1 MSEHLSPYQKLKFQS
16 TISLGSQSPVLK
28 RDFKSEDKISL
39 TIDIKYSFVREL
51 YKAKCEFPELSYICI
66 LNSQLKPVYLKPCD
80 RLDERLRRICSEVS
94 SIYKRQVGGRQKVKL
109 DEKMKKLAV
118 YDSEIEIASKLYAD
132 VSKFEKDNV
141 KLTEKYRL
149 MLNELIETNKK
160 FAEVEKEL
168 SENMTALAGVT
179 KDKEALLDCLGN
191 LTCTQS
197 LWILKLLRSRFSIQ
211 NHVPNL
217 PFYSTK

>member
-1 MSEHLSPYQKLKFQS
+1 
-16 TISLGSQSPVLK
+16 
-28 RDFKSEDKISL
+28 
-39 TIDIKYSFVREL
+39 
-51 YKAKCEFPELSYICI
+51 
-66 LNSQLKPVYLKPCD
+66 
-80 RLDERLRRICSEVS
+80 
-94 SIYKRQVGGRQKVKL
+94 
-109 DEKMKKLAV
+109 MKKLAV

-149 MLNELIETNKK
+149 LLNELIDTNKM

-168 SENMTALAGVT
+168 SENTTALAGVT
-179 KDKEALLDCLGN
+179 EDKEALLDCLGN

-197 LWILKLLRSRFSIQ
+197 LCILNLLRSRFSIQ
-211 NHVPNL
+211 NPVLNL